1 MPTYDPSQSSLSRR
15 KFLQTAAAASVAFV
29 LPRPVLGAQQ
39 PADSQR
45 CWYALRSLNPGT
57 IIPEG
62 WVQLY
67 LDKQAHQL
75 ALSLPDVS
83 EPFTGAFWNGE
94 EHYRPSAED
103 VDPWW
108 PWEQKA
114 YWVDGALRCALL
126 LNDGKLL
133 TKSRVPI
140 DFTLDHAAKS
150 GYLGPQALRE
160 PKANFH
166 RWPHTVFFRALAAYS
181 DAEDDPG
188 ISDAVRKHYLNDD
201 ADYGVPMRNV
211 TNIEGMLW
219 AHERTGDPH
228 LLQLAEQSWKVHLQH
243 ANEANHGDMTPEK
256 VWSNAPV
263 NSHGVSYA
271 ETSKLP
277 AILYAHTGNQEY
289 LRFAL
294 ALQQR
299 ILERYMLV
307 DGIPSTSESY
317 ASVTAR
323 DVHETCDIADHTW
336 TWGYLLMA
344 TGQGIWA
351 DRIERACFNAGFGAI
366 KKDWKGVQY
375 LSCPN
380 QMLATA
386 DSCHIPNSGP
396 GVMAYQPNPGER
408 VACCGGNAHRIFPN
422 YALRMWMRDPSG
434 GLVAT
439 LYGPSRVRTTI
450 GPAKQKVE
458 IIETTDYPFAEQIHF
473 RFVLDAPTV
482 FPFSVRIPAWCQAP
496 RILVND
502 RPVPLPPIK
511 NGFAV
516 INRQFKPNDELTVE
530 LPMRP
535 AVTRWPGNGVAV
547 EHGPLVYSLPIE
559 PEWSSKVEP
568 RWSTPDFPVWIAH
581 PTSAWNYGIATDPL
595 ALASQVKFRRG
606 AMTED
611 PWTNP
616 PTAIVLAANRIEG
629 WELVNDPKDPKRFF
643 TPPIP
648 LLKQEHSAPAVPP
661 RDFLPAHL
669 ESKSCRVAQRS
680 EQITLVP
687 YGSTHLRVT
696 VFPDASPV

>member
-1 MPTYDPSQSSLSRR
+1 MPAYAPSQSSFSRR
-15 KFLQTAAAASVAFV
+15 KFLQTAAAASATLV
-29 LPRPVLGAQQ
+29 LPRPLLGAQQ

-57 IIPEG
+57 IIPDG

-67 LDKQAHQL
+67 LGKQAHQL

-83 EPFTGAFWNGE
+83 EPFTGAFWAGE
-94 EHYRPSAED
+94 EHYRPDAED

-126 LNDGKLL
+126 LNDEKLL

-166 RWPHTVFFRALAAYS
+166 RWPHTVLFRALAAYS

-188 ISDAVRKHYLNDD
+188 ISDAVRRHYLNDD

-243 ANEANHGDMTPEK
+243 AKEANHGDMSPEK

-289 LRFAL
+289 LQFAL

-299 ILERYMLV
+299 IIERYMLV
-307 DGIPSTSESY
+307 DGIPSTSEYY

-375 LSCPN
+375 HSCPN
-380 QMLATA
+380 QMLATP
-386 DSCHIPNSGP
+386 DSCHIPNSAAGA
-396 GVMAYQPNPGER
+396 MAYQPNPGGR

-422 YALRMWMRDPSG
+422 YALRMWMKDPSG
-434 GLVAT
+434 GS
-439 LYGPSRVRTTI
+439 GS
-450 GPAKQKVE
+450 
-458 IIETTDYPFAEQIHF
+458 HF
-473 RFVLDAPTV
+473 IRSIQSPD
-482 FPFSVRIPAWCQAP
+482 
-496 RILVND
+496 
-502 RPVPLPPIK
+502 
-511 NGFAV
+511 NGW
-516 INRQFKPNDELTVE
+516 
-530 LPMRP
+530 
-535 AVTRWPGNGVAV
+535 TR
-547 EHGPLVYSLPIE
+547 
-559 PEWSSKVEP
+559 
-568 RWSTPDFPVWIAH
+568 
-581 PTSAWNYGIATDPL
+581 
-595 ALASQVKFRRG
+595 
-606 AMTED
+606 
-611 PWTNP
+611 
-616 PTAIVLAANRIEG
+616 
-629 WELVNDPKDPKRFF
+629 
-643 TPPIP
+643 
-648 LLKQEHSAPAVPP
+648 
-661 RDFLPAHL
+661 
-669 ESKSCRVAQRS
+669 
-680 EQITLVP
+680 
-687 YGSTHLRVT
+687 
-696 VFPDASPV
+696 